1 MSEINGMIDNMP
13 MEEITGRKVTPIIF
27 MLDVSSSMSGTK
39 IEQVNTSMEEIM
51 TDLSRF
57 NSSDSEIRYTVLSFC
72 DYCKWETGENGLI
85 PCDGVWKKLEANGCT
100 AFNEACS
107 VLKERMSSKKQDGIF
122 KFASGR
128 TITPPIIVLMTD
140 GYPTDGDEDGI
151 TGINKLLENRY
162 FRGSYR
168 VAIAIGKDANKKL
181 CENFTGDKEFVYE
194 VYNAKA
200 LGNILKAVIKSSV
213 VVSSSGVSKITGES
227 TGPDE
232 TEPDKSILID
242 TIQKSIKDLEIDD
255 DDDWD

>member
-1 MSEINGMIDNMP
+1 MFEVNGMIDNMP

-39 IEQVNTSMEEIM
+39 IDQVNTSMEEIM
-51 TDLSRF
+51 SDLSRF
-57 NSSDSEIRYTVLSFC
+57 SNSDAEVRYTVLSFC

-85 PCDGVWKKLEANGCT
+85 PCDGVWKRLDTHGCT

-107 VLKERMSSKKQDGIF
+107 VLKERMSSKKQDGLF

-140 GYPTDGDEDGI
+140 GYPTDGDEDGVM
-151 TGINKLLENRY
+151 GINKLLENRY

-168 VAIAIGKDANKKL
+168 VAIAIGTDANKKL
-181 CENFTGDKEFVYE
+181 CENFTGDKELVYE

-200 LGNILKAVIKSSV
+200 LGMILKAVIKNSV
-213 VVSSSGVSKITGES
+213 VVSSSGVSKITG
-227 TGPDE
+227 GNIMLDE
-232 TEPDKSILID
+232 TKPDTSVLKD
-242 TIQKSIKDLEIDD
+242 TIQESIKDLEIDD
-255 DDDWD
+255 NDDWD

>member
-1 MSEINGMIDNMP
+1 MSEINGMIDNIP

-27 MLDVSSSMSGTK
+27 MLDVSSSMGGSK
-39 IEQVNTSMEEIM
+39 IDTVNKSMEEIM
-51 TDLSRF
+51 RDLSRF
-57 NSSDSEIRYTVLSFC
+57 SNSDAEVRYAVLSFC
-72 DYCKWETGENGLI
+72 DYCKWETGDSGLI
-85 PCDGVWKKLEANGCT
+85 PCSDVWIPLETKGCT
-100 AFNEACS
+100 AFNEACV

-140 GYPTDGDEDGI
+140 GYPTDGDENGM

-227 TGPDE
+227 AGPDE
-232 TEPDKSILID
+232 TEPDKSILIG

-255 DDDWD
+255 NDDWD